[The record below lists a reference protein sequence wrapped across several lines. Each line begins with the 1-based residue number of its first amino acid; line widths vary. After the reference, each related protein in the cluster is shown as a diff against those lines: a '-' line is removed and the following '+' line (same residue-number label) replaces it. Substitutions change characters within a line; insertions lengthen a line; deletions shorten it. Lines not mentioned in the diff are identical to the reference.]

1 MVIKVTVINQR
12 LTLDLLNDLDL
23 DDQNIEVFKQTLK
36 KEQKKISWL
45 RIH

>member
-36 KEQKKISWL
+36 KEQKKIY
-45 RIH
+45 

>member
-23 DDQNIEVFKQTLK
+23 DDQSIEVFKQTLK
-36 KEQKKISWL
+36 KEQKKIY
-45 RIH
+45 

>member
-36 KEQKKISWL
+36 KEQNKIY
-45 RIH
+45 

>member
-1 MVIKVTVINQR
+1 MVIKVTVINQH

-36 KEQKKISWL
+36 KEQKKIY
-45 RIH
+45 

>member
-36 KEQKKISWL
+36 KEQKKNLL